1 MTSKTPLYN
10 LQNGA
15 GATFTRLAGWEVAD
29 TFGDPADEYRAA
41 TEGSAVLDCS
51 YMGRFNV
58 TGKDALDL
66 LNRLSSNRVDPLPPG
81 TGAATILTTNKGRV
95 IDLLHLFAVDDRLVM
110 LTSPETRERVAE
122 YIDMFTFLEEAT
134 MEDVTEATSMIT
146 VLGPSTPDVVRRVT
160 GLSVVSLEPYSSL
173 NVNLDGTAAMVLR
186 TDPAG
191 NTGYDFIVAADR
203 AEAAWSALINA
214 GASPIGE
221 RTYNTMR
228 VEAGIPRYG
237 WELSEAVNPW
247 EVNLGQYIN
256 FEKGCY
262 IGQEVILRL
271 NTYQK
276 VQRRMARLSFSDA
289 TVGEGAVLRSEEKD
303 AGIVTSWIE
312 HPQSGEAIGLGL
324 VRSTYATAGAE
335 LKVVDKAGEQVA
347 VATVREVL
355 DRAPVLS

>member
-10 LQNGA
+10 LQKGA

-29 TFGDPADEYRAA
+29 TFGGPADEYRAA

-247 EVNLGQYIN
+247 EVNLAQYIN

-289 TVGEGAVLRSEEKD
+289 TVGADAVLRSEEKD